1 LSIDVSTIGAARTD
15 LAAGKAPTKELDKD
29 TFLQLLITQLSNQDP
44 SSPMDTSQMMAQTT
58 QLGMMEALTEIQAS
72 SREQFALQMRMASAD
87 LVGQQVSWTQDGA
100 TQHGVVDSVDYSG
113 TVPVLQIGAA
123 KIPLDAVSAVRAAG
137 APAPAP
143 AAPATPADPATPTA
157 PATTA

>member
-1 LSIDVSTIGAARTD
+1 MSLNIDASTIGATRTD
-15 LAAGKAPTKELDKD
+15 AAAGKTPVKELDKD

-87 LVGQQVSWTQDGA
+87 LVGQQVGWTEDGA
-100 TQHGVVDSVDYSG
+100 TKYGVVDSVDYSG
-113 TVPVLQIGAA
+113 SVPLLKIG
-123 KIPLDAVSAVRAAG
+123 KTEIPLDAVSSVLPAG
-137 APAPAP
+137 A
-143 AAPATPADPATPTA
+143 TPPVTADPDGDTDST
-157 PATTA
+157 TTA